1 VEGFESLLQDWM
13 SAQIGANELVVEALV
28 CDGKTLRGSIDKT
41 ATGAARFIAQVSL
54 YANSL
59 GVANCFAEA

>member
-1 VEGFESLLQDWM
+1 M